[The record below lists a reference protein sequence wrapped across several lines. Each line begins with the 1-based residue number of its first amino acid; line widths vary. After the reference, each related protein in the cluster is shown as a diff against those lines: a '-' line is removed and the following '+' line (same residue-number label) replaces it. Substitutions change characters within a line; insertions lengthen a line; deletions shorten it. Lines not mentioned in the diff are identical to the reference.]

1 MSIQKFS
8 TPSMLSMALNPLE
21 PVGDI
26 QRRSHDLTM
35 PGREGADM
43 GVWESEPGTLD
54 RTVKEGE
61 IMHILSGEA
70 TFTSSEGEHID
81 IFPGDTLI
89 FSPNTLGR
97 WVIQKTL
104 RKFYVL
110 L

>member
-1 MSIQKFS
+1 MSVQKFS
-8 TPSMLSMALNPLE
+8 TPSILSMALSPLATADGIPRAAHE
-21 PVGDI
+21 
-26 QRRSHDLTM
+26 LTM
-35 PGREGADM
+35 PGREGADL
-43 GVWESEPGTLD
+43 GIWESEPCSLE

-61 IMHILSGEA
+61 IMHILAGEA

-81 IFPGDTLI
+81 IGPGDTLV

-97 WVIQKTL
+97 WVITKTL